1 MVRKQAYVA
10 LTFVL
15 AMFAAHAQTS
25 QPTVTFKLDFPGSEP
40 DHYVISVSN
49 DGHAHYESSGKLSP
63 QSDSND
69 AFQTD
74 FTVTPDFRSHIF
86 DLAKRAHYFSG
97 QVDSMKKG
105 IASTGAKTLVYTDG
119 TKSTEASYN
128 YSTNASV
135 QQLTSLF
142 QDLSTTLE
150 FGHRLDYYYRY
161 QKLALADELKRM
173 EDMDNSNGLEQV
185 SAVAPILQKIASDQ
199 SVLNVVRAR
208 AERLLLKSSDGA
220 GRP

>member
-1 MVRKQAYVA
+1 MVRKQVYVA
-10 LTFVL
+10 LTSV
-15 AMFAAHAQTS
+15 FAVFAVHAQS
-25 QPTVTFKLDFPGSEP
+25 SNPNVTFKLDFPGSEP

-69 AFQTD
+69 TFQID
-74 FTVTPDFRSHIF
+74 FTVTPDYRSHIF

-97 QVDSMKKG
+97 QVDSKKKG
-105 IASTGAKTLVYTDG
+105 IASTGTKTLVYTDG
-119 TKSTEASYN
+119 TKSSEATYN
-128 YSTNASV
+128 YSPNAAV

-150 FGHRLDYYYRY
+150 FGHRLEYYYRY

-173 EDMDNSNGLEQV
+173 DDMDSSNGLQQV
-185 SAVAPILQKIASDQ
+185 SAVAPILQKIANDQ

-208 AERLLLKSSDGA
+208 AERLLLKQSDGA